1 MLRTKDILDE
11 KDKRLRKISTDV
23 TFPIK
28 QEYKDM
34 VNNMIEYLRNSQI
47 DEIAQKYD
55 LRPGMGMA
63 APQLGVNKRFFVVVA
78 EKEVDG
84 KQDFDTYI
92 IFNPVIT
99 SHSEELIYA
108 GEGEGCL
115 SIKEKHEGY
124 VPRPAYIKVKYH
136 DLDGQE
142 HIHEAY
148 DFEAIAIQH
157 EIDHL
162 NGILFYDH
170 INKQNPFA
178 KIPNSFGL

>member
-34 VNNMIEYLRNSQI
+34 INDMIEYLRNSQI
-47 DEIAQKYD
+47 DELAQKYD

-115 SIKEKHEGY
+115 SINRETEGIVPRYARTTIEGY
-124 VPRPAYIKVKYH
+124 DMDGNKIKYR
-136 DLDGQE
+136 GRE
-142 HIHEAY
+142 EIS
-148 DFEAIAIQH
+148 IAFQH

-162 NGILFYDH
+162 DGILFIDK
-170 INKQNPFA
+170 IDKKNPFKDA
-178 KIPNSFGL
+178 DKMREI

>member
-1 MLRTKDILDE
+1 MLRTRDILDE
-11 KDKRLRKISTDV
+11 KDKRLKKISTDV
-23 TFPIK
+23 TFPISD
-28 QEYKDM
+28 EYKKMVNDM
-34 VNNMIEYLRNSQI
+34 VEYLRNSQI
-47 DEIAQKYD
+47 DELALKYD

-99 SHSEELIYA
+99 SQSEELIYV

-115 SIKEKHEGY
+115 SVNRETEGIVPRHARVTIEGY
-124 VPRPAYIKVKYH
+124 DMDGNKIKYR
-136 DLDGQE
+136 GRE
-142 HIHEAY
+142 E
-148 DFEAIAIQH
+148 IAVAFQH

-162 NGILFYDH
+162 NGILFVDK
-170 INKQNPFA
+170 IDKKNPY
-178 KIPNSFGL
+178 KDMDKMREI